1 MTKNLFF
8 VDNKE
13 FVASSQTF
21 TTLEIKS
28 LLRNYQLCIIDEPL
42 THSRVLEYTENND
55 NILFADSNVNELHH
69 ISKKAT
75 RTNRII
81 IRDASESLKTIEG
94 AVDIINL
101 FDEKNLTKNE
111 NIIVC
116 GGGIIQD
123 VAAFAASVYKRGIP
137 WIFFPTTLLS
147 MSDSC
152 LGGKASLNFKNAKNQ
167 IGLFSTPNQIIINPH
182 FIRTLSKQDI
192 SSGLGEILKMCIIG
206 GESYLD
212 FYKENIKNI
221 FSSHP
226 KEFIPLI
233 CNSLNI
239 KQSVIEADEY
249 EINHRKVLNYGHTVG
264 HAIEILSEYKI
275 PHGLAVVAGMIVANE
290 LSEKMNLLSK
300 SEKKSINNI
309 CYELLG
315 EKTLKIIRDLNLTS
329 LIEVIKKDKKANST
343 SISFVLIKTKGK
355 SVFQEVDLNDY
366 NKKIITDIISNCF
379 L

>member
-1 MTKNLFF
+1 MTKNFFF

-28 LLRNYQLCIIDEPL
+28 LLRNYQLCIIDEQL
-42 THSRVLEYTENND
+42 THRRVLEYAENNN

-69 ISKKAT
+69 ISQRAT
-75 RTNRII
+75 KTDKII
-81 IRDASESLKTIEG
+81 IRKATENFKTIKG
-94 AVDIINL
+94 AIEVINF

-111 NIIVC
+111 NIVVC

-123 VAAFAASVYKRGIP
+123 VAAFTASVYKRGIP

-147 MSDSC
+147 MCDSC

-167 IGLFSTPNQIIINPH
+167 IALFSTPTQIIINPH
-182 FIRTLSKQDI
+182 FIRTLSKKDI

-212 FYKENIKNI
+212 LYKEIIKNVS
-221 FSSHP
+221 SSHP
-226 KEFIPLI
+226 KDFIPLI

-239 KQSVIEADEY
+239 KQSVIEVDEY
-249 EINHRKVLNYGHTVG
+249 EKNHRKVLNYGHTVG
-264 HAIEILSEYKI
+264 HAIEILSQYKI

-290 LSEKMNLLSK
+290 LSVKMNFLSI
-300 SEKKSINNI
+300 SEKESINSI

-355 SVFQEVDLNDY
+355 SVFQEVELNDY